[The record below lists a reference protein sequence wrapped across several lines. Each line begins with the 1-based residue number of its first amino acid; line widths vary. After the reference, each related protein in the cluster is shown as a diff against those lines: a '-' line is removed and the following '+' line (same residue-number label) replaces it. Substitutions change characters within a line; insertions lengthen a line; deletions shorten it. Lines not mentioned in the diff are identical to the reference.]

1 MGARPLFVLKDA
13 CRSLYPIGFV
23 ISTQYTSHR
32 KSIQNHEGGRR
43 RALGNLCRNRLRIL
57 PSNKHGHHDGN
68 KRDHHSREN
77 RLPPVQP
84 RHHREPHLQSAAI
97 KKRIGG
103 RCGAWGWYCVFSISD
118 SFPLKC
124 MVYFE
129 NKTRNHAKGFRIQKH
144 LLPANESCVLILQN
158 CCATDFRKTVIRF
171 IACQVPAAF
180 LHANSECLGA
190 WPLSSRSRVG
200 IPPTE
205 HADAP
210 HPPQNIAALE
220 PKPRRRATSQR
231 IQQSILRT
239 ARPSQEPIIR
249 ETPSRPP
256 EICTSLI
263 PFPLRERRI
272 SAP

>member
-1 MGARPLFVLKDA
+1 
-13 CRSLYPIGFV
+13 
-23 ISTQYTSHR
+23 
-32 KSIQNHEGGRR
+32 
-43 RALGNLCRNRLRIL
+43 
-57 PSNKHGHHDGN
+57 
-68 KRDHHSREN
+68 
-77 RLPPVQP
+77 
-84 RHHREPHLQSAAI
+84 
-97 KKRIGG
+97 
-103 RCGAWGWYCVFSISD
+103 
-118 SFPLKC
+118 
-124 MVYFE
+124 MVYFA
-129 NKTRNHAKGFRIQKH
+129 NKTRNHAKGFLIQKH
-144 LLPANESCVLILQN
+144 LLPANESCVLVLQN

-171 IACQVPAAF
+171 VARQVP
-180 LHANSECLGA
+180 
-190 WPLSSRSRVG
+190 RR
-200 IPPTE
+200 IPPRKFGVPGRLAPFQSLSRRSPLRSMPT
-205 HADAP
+205 P

>member
-1 MGARPLFVLKDA
+1 
-13 CRSLYPIGFV
+13 
-23 ISTQYTSHR
+23 
-32 KSIQNHEGGRR
+32 
-43 RALGNLCRNRLRIL
+43 
-57 PSNKHGHHDGN
+57 
-68 KRDHHSREN
+68 
-77 RLPPVQP
+77 
-84 RHHREPHLQSAAI
+84 
-97 KKRIGG
+97 
-103 RCGAWGWYCVFSISD
+103 
-118 SFPLKC
+118 

-144 LLPANESCVLILQN
+144 LLPANESCVLVLQN

-171 IACQVPAAF
+171 VARQAPRRIPPRKFGVPGRLAPF
-180 LHANSECLGA
+180 QS
-190 WPLSSRSRVG
+190 LSRR
-200 IPPTE
+200 PPTE

-220 PKPRRRATSQR
+220 LKPRRCATSQR

-249 ETPSRPP
+249 ETPSRPL
-256 EICTSLI
+256 EICTSLV